1 LNKTSKAYLQIH
13 FAVVLFGL
21 TAILGKLIVMPEGPL
36 VWHRLWISV
45 VGLIVM
51 PGVIIGIV
59 KMGWKMVLRYAGIGG
74 IVAIHWLTFYGSIKL
89 GNSVSITLAC
99 FATTTLFTAILE
111 PIITKSKFRWEE
123 LILGIFAV
131 VGIYMVASVGKLY
144 AWAIIVG
151 LISAFL
157 AALFSS
163 LNKRY
168 ISDENI
174 LSVSTVELA
183 AGWVVIG
190 LLLPLYPNFSISDLF
205 DFGGLGAS
213 SDASGQLFFGYKIHS
228 FWYLIVLGLLCTSLA
243 FVLQLKALRY
253 LKAFTTNL
261 VINLEPIY
269 GILLAVWIFEENKD
283 LNTQFYL
290 GTTIILA
297 SVALYP
303 FVVRWVNKR
312 SKLPENH

>member
-1 LNKTSKAYLQIH
+1 LNNTSKAYLQTH
-13 FAVVLFGL
+13 LAVVLFGL

-45 VGLIVM
+45 VGLVVL
-51 PGVIIGIV
+51 PGVVVGIRN
-59 KMGWKMVLRYAGIGG
+59 MGWRKVLRYAGIGG

-111 PIITKSKFRWEE
+111 PLITKSKFRWDE
-123 LILGIFAV
+123 IFLGIFAV
-131 VGIYMVASVGKLY
+131 VGIYLVASVGKLY
-144 AWAIIVG
+144 TWAIVVG

-168 ISDENI
+168 ISNDNA
-174 LSVSTVELA
+174 LSVSAIELA
-183 AGWVVIG
+183 AGWVLIG
-190 LLLPLYPNFSISDLF
+190 LLLPLYPDFTLESLF
-205 DFGGLGAS
+205 DFENFGSAGNAAS
-213 SDASGQLFFGYKIHS
+213 HLLLGYKIHS
-228 FWYLIVLGLLCTSLA
+228 FWYLIVLGLLCTSFA

-261 VINLEPIY
+261 IINLEPIY
-269 GILLAVWIFEENKD
+269 GILLAIWIFNENKD
-283 LNTQFYL
+283 LNMQFYI
-290 GTTIILA
+290 GTAIILA
-297 SVALYP
+297 SVGLYP
-303 FVVRWVNKR
+303 FLGKLLKR
-312 SKLPENH
+312 RANSLKTD